1 VKYLIETILPNISN
15 YYLDLIIINKS

>member
-1 VKYLIETILPNISN
+1 MKHLIETILPNISN